1 MAGPETRVVIC
12 DFDGRKRL
20 VLFASCEDAAEENK
34 NLVTAAKSV
43 FSDVISTEKEDS
55 YFVQVDSG
63 KYGLIDVTSSS
74 AHVAENDTV
83 FLHYWKHPEDEVSG
97 LVWNKLLPIPPLCGK
112 AFRRLF
118 RTVPELVRPYNNK
131 CMQATVC

>member
-1 MAGPETRVVIC
+1 MRALKHMARIETRVVIC

-20 VLFASCEDAAEENK
+20 VLFASCEDATEENK

-83 FLHYWKHPEDEVSG
+83 FLRYWKHPEDEVSG
-97 LVWNKLLPIPPLCGK
+97 ISYSLCGN

-118 RTVPELVRPYNNK
+118 RTVPELV
-131 CMQATVC
+131 ATAV